1 MLNIFLG
8 VPATRGMHVTTSSCR
23 GRDNREQCNC
33 LTQRLNI
40 IEGDADCSDLMITEL
55 VSTKGSNTGFD
66 AASAQS
72 DEQETQHGQ
81 HAECKEE
88 HVCDKKKKP
97 AKRSHPYTGYFGS
110 EI

>member
-1 MLNIFLG
+1 
-8 VPATRGMHVTTSSCR
+8 
-23 GRDNREQCNC
+23 
-33 LTQRLNI
+33 
-40 IEGDADCSDLMITEL
+40 MITEL